1 MNVPG
6 WPIKL
11 NLNPSIKDAWI
22 VLIADQALIKYGLV
36 RIIPDK

>member
-11 NLNPSIKDAWI
+11 NLNPWIKDAWI
-22 VLIADQALIKYGLV
+22 ALMAAEALIKYGLV
-36 RIIPDK
+36 RINPDQ